1 MLRCVNKQNKVVVRL
16 VAVVMSVLMM
26 LFIGATSVFADTDSS
41 QDALAKKELTT
52 YVSSQLSQKE
62 YAVEGGGTM
71 QGKELF
77 TGSATSG
84 FDLDEANFNKLNSA
98 AQTELVT
105 DIANKSYEAEDK
117 KEKVT
122 EETVQNWWKELQ
134 TKKGAGSKFLNVILE
149 NTKPDFVTANAI
161 YAPFSGI
168 LGTVMGIIAVV
179 GMALLGVVLVADIFY
194 IVIPPVRMLVS
205 DEQTGDG
212 RGSRKGAS
220 KIFSNDAI
228 YAIQVAEE
236 SNDAGGS
243 KKQALG
249 IYLKRR
255 IPMLILLGICL
266 LYLVQGQIYTMVGW
280 VLDIVSGFLGF

>member
-1 MLRCVNKQNKVVVRL
+1 MLRCVNKQNKVIVRL
-16 VAVVMSVLMM
+16 VAVVMSLLMM
-26 LFIGATSVFADTDSS
+26 LFIGATSVFAATDSS

-71 QGKELF
+71 KGSDLF
-77 TGSATSG
+77 TGSASTG
-84 FDLDEANFNKLNSA
+84 YDLDEAKFNKLNSA

-117 KEKVT
+117 KEKIS

-168 LGTVMGIIAVV
+168 LGTIMGIIAVV

-212 RGSRKGAS
+212 RGRRKGAS

-249 IYLKRR
+249 VYLKRR

-266 LYLVQGQIYTMVGW
+266 LYLVQGQIYTFVGW

>member
-1 MLRCVNKQNKVVVRL
+1 
-16 VAVVMSVLMM
+16 MM
-26 LFIGATSVFADTDSS
+26 LFIGATSVFAATDSS

-71 QGKELF
+71 KGSDLF
-77 TGSATSG
+77 TGSASTG
-84 FDLDEANFNKLNSA
+84 YDLDEAKFNKLNSA

-117 KEKVT
+117 KEKIS

-249 IYLKRR
+249 VYLKRR